1 MDCSIQWLRSYVA
14 PQADADTIADL
25 LTMAGLE
32 VDGIARFG
40 QALDDLVIG
49 HVEAVRTHP
58 NADRL
63 MLCDVDLGANELVQ
77 IICGAPNVAAGQR
90 VPVAPVGTTLHLPTE
105 KGDEERQPITLEART
120 IRGELSNGMICSA
133 HELGLTSDAAGILV
147 LDDAA
152 PVGMPFVEYLHAH
165 NITPTDTV
173 LDIDLTPN
181 RPDAA
186 SHLGIARDLS
196 ALTGAPLHRPNVEIP
211 DTGGTVA
218 ERFSVSIADA
228 EACPRYVA
236 LCVEDVEVGPS
247 PVWLQQRLERI
258 GLRPRNVIVDIT
270 NFVLHECGQPL
281 HAFDADTLQG
291 NAIHVDTVAEETP
304 FTTLDDQERTCP
316 AGTLFIQDAERP
328 VAIAGIMGGA
338 DTEVTEDTT
347 TVLIE
352 SAYFDPSHI
361 RRTAK
366 ALALQTD
373 SSYRFERG
381 VDRDGQAWAAARAA
395 ELMVKWAGGTLV
407 DGMIDAHPH
416 PPKPRIAT
424 LRPKR
429 ANTLLGTDLSPEDMQ
444 THLESIGIATETD
457 GADDNALRCTLPT
470 WRPDLS
476 IEEDLIEEVA
486 RLHGYD
492 RIPRPERIQI
502 PARVADVE
510 EARTQR
516 TEARHLLRGAGFRE
530 IYTNSMLPLEIAEQF
545 NPHATP
551 VVETRNPISREMAAL
566 RPRLLPGMLDVLQ
579 HNRNHGQ
586 EAIRLFEFG
595 RVMRRATADEAP
607 QVPGTV
613 EHEALLIAATGAH
626 APRHWDRAT
635 RNTDVYDLKG
645 TVADLLSA
653 LGTTAQFTPSTDTPD
668 YVAYALDIAAN
679 DLALGTLAC
688 IHPDTAAHY
697 DLTDAVLVAELDW
710 AAVVDTLTDRRGYTP
725 VPRVPV
731 VERDLAVLLDANA
744 AVGPLLDTAKD
755 AGAPL
760 VQQAELFDLYT
771 GKGIPEDKQSV
782 ALSLRLASDHTL
794 TDAEIDRC
802 VQQVMNALRDTHNAT
817 LRQQ

>member
-1 MDCSIQWLRSYVA
+1 MDCSIQWLRRYAA

-32 VDGIARFG
+32 VDGIARYG
-40 QALDDLVIG
+40 QPLDDLVIG
-49 HVEAVRTHP
+49 HIEAVHTHP

-63 MLCDVDLGANELVQ
+63 VLCDVATNPDATVQ
-77 IICGAPNVAAGQR
+77 IVCGAPNVAAGQR
-90 VPVAPVGTTLHLPTE
+90 VPVAPAGTTLQLPTE
-105 KGDEERQPITLEART
+105 KGSDERQPITLEARE
-120 IRGELSNGMICSA
+120 IRGEMSNGMICSA
-133 HELGLTSDAAGILV
+133 HELGLTSDASGIMV
-147 LDDAA
+147 LDDEA
-152 PVGMPFVEYLHAH
+152 PVGMPFVEYLQAH

-181 RPDAA
+181 RADAA
-186 SHLGIARDLS
+186 SHIGVARDLS
-196 ALTGAPLHRPNVEIP
+196 ALTGAPLHRPNVDLP
-211 DTGGTVA
+211 DEGGPVA

-281 HAFDADTLQG
+281 HAFDADTLHG
-291 NAIHVDTVAEETP
+291 NEIHVGTATEDTP

-316 AGTLFIQDAERP
+316 AGTLFIRDAERP
-328 VAIAGIMGGA
+328 VAIAGVMGGA

-381 VDRDGQAWAAARAA
+381 VDRDGQVWAAARAA
-395 ELMVKWAGGTLV
+395 DLMVKLAGGTRV
-407 DGMIDAHPH
+407 NGMIDAHPH
-416 PPKPRIAT
+416 PPEPRTVT
-424 LRPKR
+424 LRPER
-429 ANTLLGTDLSPEDMQ
+429 ANALLGTDLARADMQ
-444 THLESIGIATETD
+444 THLESIGIAAEPTGE
-457 GADDNALRCTLPT
+457 GLRCTLPT
-470 WRPDLS
+470 WRPDLA

-502 PARVADVE
+502 PARIADLPGSE
-510 EARTQR
+510 RTHRNEARQ
-516 TEARHLLRGAGFRE
+516 LLRGAGFRE
-530 IYTNSMLPLEIAEQF
+530 IYTNSMLPLEVAEQF
-545 NPHATP
+545 NPHDTP
-551 VVETRNPISREMAAL
+551 VVETQNPISREMAAL
-566 RPRLLPGMLDVLQ
+566 RPRLLPGALRVLQ
-579 HNRNHGQ
+579 HNHNHGQ
-586 EAIRLFEFG
+586 DAIRLFEFG
-595 RVMRRATADEAP
+595 RVMRRATADEAT
-607 QVPGTV
+607 QVPGTT
-613 EHEALLIAATGAH
+613 EHEALLIAATGPD
-626 APRHWDRAT
+626 APRHWDRAA

-653 LGTTAQFTPSTDTPD
+653 LGAPAQFTPSTSTPR
-668 YVAYALDIAAN
+668 YVAYALDIAA
-679 DLALGTLAC
+679 DDVALGTLAC

-697 DLTDAVLVAELDW
+697 DLDEAVLVAELDW
-710 AAVVDTLTDRRGYTP
+710 EAVSRVVDTQPGYQP

-731 VERDLAVLLDANA
+731 VERDLAVLVDANA
-744 AVGPLLDTAKD
+744 PVGPLLDTAKD

-760 VQQAELFDLYT
+760 VQQADLFDLYE
-771 GKGIPEDKQSV
+771 GKGIPSGQKSV
-782 ALSLRLASDHTL
+782 ALSVRLAADHTL
-794 TDAEIDRC
+794 TDSEIDAC
-802 VQQVMNALRDTHNAT
+802 MDSITSALQHTHSAT

>member
-1 MDCSIQWLRSYVA
+1 MDCSIQWLRRYAA

-32 VDGIARFG
+32 VDGIARYG
-40 QALDDLVIG
+40 QPLDDLVIG
-49 HVEAVRTHP
+49 HIEAVRSHP

-63 MLCDVDLGANELVQ
+63 VLCDVALDPDTTVQ
-77 IICGAPNVAAGQR
+77 VVCGAPNVAAGQR
-90 VPVAPVGTTLHLPTE
+90 VPVAPAGTTLQLPTE
-105 KGDEERQPITLEART
+105 KGGEERQPITLEARA
-120 IRGELSNGMICSA
+120 IRGEMSNGMICSA
-133 HELGLTSDAAGILV
+133 HELGLTSDASGIMV
-147 LDDAA
+147 LDDEA
-152 PVGMPFVEYLHAH
+152 PVGMPFVEYLQAH
-165 NITPTDTV
+165 NIARTDTV

-186 SHLGIARDLS
+186 SHMGIARDLS
-196 ALTGAPLHRPNVEIP
+196 ALTGAPLHRPNADLP
-211 DTGGTVA
+211 DEGGPVA

-228 EACPRYVA
+228 DACPRYVA
-236 LCVEDVEVGPS
+236 LCVEGVEVGPS

-281 HAFDADTLQG
+281 HAFDADTLHG
-291 NAIHVDTVAEETP
+291 NEIHVDTAAEDTP

-316 AGTLFIQDAERP
+316 AGTLFIRDAERP
-328 VAIAGIMGGA
+328 VAIAGVMGGA

-381 VDRDGQAWAAARAA
+381 VDRDGQVWAAARAA
-395 ELMVKWAGGTLV
+395 DLMVKLAGGTRV

-416 PPKPRIAT
+416 PPEPRTAT
-424 LRPKR
+424 LRPAR
-429 ANTLLGTDLSPEDMQ
+429 ANALLGTDLALGDMQ
-444 THLESIGIATETD
+444 AHLESIGVATEVTGD
-457 GADDNALRCTLPT
+457 VLRCTLPT
-470 WRPDLS
+470 WRPDLA

-502 PARVADVE
+502 PARIADLPGSE
-510 EARTQR
+510 RTHRNEARQ
-516 TEARHLLRGAGFRE
+516 LLRGAGFRE
-530 IYTNSMLPLEIAEQF
+530 IYTNSMLPLEVAEQF
-545 NPHATP
+545 NPHDTP

-566 RPRLLPGMLDVLQ
+566 RPRLLPGGLRVLQ
-579 HNRNHGQ
+579 HNHNHGQ
-586 EAIRLFEFG
+586 DTIRLFEFG
-595 RVMRRATADEAP
+595 RVMRRATADEAT
-607 QVPGTV
+607 QVPGTA
-613 EHEALLIAATGAH
+613 EHEALLIAATGPD
-626 APRHWDRAT
+626 APRHWDRAA
-635 RNTDVYDLKG
+635 RRTDVYDLKG

-653 LGTTAQFTPSTDTPD
+653 LGATAQFTPSTHTPR
-668 YVAYALDIAAN
+668 YVAYALDVTA
-679 DLALGTLAC
+679 DDVALGTLAC
-688 IHPDTAAHY
+688 IHPETAAHY
-697 DLTDAVLVAELDW
+697 DLSEAVLVAELDW
-710 AAVVDTLTDRRGYTP
+710 EAVSRVVDTQPGYQP

-731 VERDLAVLLDANA
+731 VERDLAVLVDADA
-744 AVGPLLDTAKD
+744 PVGPLLETATS

-760 VQQAELFDLYT
+760 VQQADLFDLYE
-771 GKGIPEDKQSV
+771 GEGIPSGQKSV
-782 ALSLRLASDHTL
+782 ALSVRLAAAHTL
-794 TDAEIDRC
+794 TDDEIDAC
-802 VQQVMNALRDTHNAT
+802 MGDITSALQRTHGAT